1 MNILAV
7 FTGGTIGSLRR
18 GGAVSPNG
26 ESASLLLGQYQKTNG
41 AAHFTVAAPYTILS
55 ENLDISH
62 LKALRAFLED
72 ELQKGY
78 DGVIVCHGT
87 DTLQYTAAYLDLV
100 FGAGDVPI
108 ALVSANYPLEDERS
122 NGFKN
127 FEAAAALIK
136 AGEKGVFV
144 PYKNAED
151 GFVTVHRG
159 CEVLPHLPL
168 DDRLFSLFDNTYGT
182 VKNGVFEKDPGYKE
196 NAFEDLSE
204 RELSGKVLWLRP
216 YPGTPYPGIPNDTK
230 AVLLEGCHS
239 GTLPTS
245 NDDFIRFCREADN
258 RGVPLLLTGSQPGF
272 EYESKKLFAKLNIRV
287 LPPMSPIAAY
297 VKLWLR

>member
-18 GGAVSPNG
+18 GGAISPDG
-26 ESASLLLGQYQKTNG
+26 ESASLLLGQYKKTNG

-62 LKALRAFLED
+62 LKALRAFLKD

-87 DTLQYTAAYLDLV
+87 DTLQYTAAYLDFV
-100 FGAGDVPI
+100 FGAQNIPI
-108 ALVSANYPLEDERS
+108 ALVSANFPLEDPRS

-127 FEAAAALIK
+127 FEAAVALIK
-136 AGEKGVFV
+136 AGEKGVLV

-151 GFVTVHRG
+151 GFATVHRG
-159 CEVLPHLPL
+159 TEVLPHLPL
-168 DDRLFSLFDNTYGT
+168 DDKLFSLFDNTYGT
-182 VKNGVFEKDPGYKE
+182 FKNGVFEKNPGYKE

-216 YPGTPYPGIPNDTK
+216 YPGIAYPEPDNDTK

-245 NDDFIRFCREADN
+245 NDDFICFCREAQQM
-258 RGVPLLLTGSQPGF
+258 GVPLYLTGSQPGF
-272 EYESKKLFAKLNIRV
+272 EYESKKLFAELNIRV

-297 VKLWLR
+297 IRLWLS